1 MVLVIDA
8 RKAMPI
14 VKATLE
20 WIEKLVMPSDELRA
34 PFNDC
39 MEIPKFILK
48 DTVENMTLNKYTMA
62 GEEIEGVR
70 LLEFRA
76 SEWLGS
82 TCIRARLIMLA
93 RRHVDK
99 DVRIFMPDWYPYEDM
114 SRQQMYAATHGDFH
128 ENVQRQV
135 GVVNAEGVH
144 WIAFFIDLTTDPA
157 SCVMFD
163 PHQRASR
170 YTDLESA
177 LSKAVVQQLRGQPA
191 RALPAGLDARGLQ
204 QHRRRQ
210 GVELRLIRPH
220 RRRATWVHGTDL
232 RWKRE
237 KEFWNG
243 HGYIVDPT
251 AQRASGY
258 LTNGYGSRVDNEARE
273 IYDNSKYVY
282 GVNGTLNFVQATFL
296 TKRYDSLGAF
306 VTKNQELVDSKT
318 DPNCRLTEAD
328 VKGKDDSSSD
338 NRFRD
343 NEELRYSLR
352 SLEKY
357 APWVRHIYVVT
368 DGLIPSWLDIDRP
381 ASASSSTET
390 SSPMRAT
397 CRCSRP
403 SHQVDLGQRP
413 WPE

>member
-1 MVLVIDA
+1 
-8 RKAMPI
+8 
-14 VKATLE
+14 
-20 WIEKLVMPSDELRA
+20 
-34 PFNDC
+34 
-39 MEIPKFILK
+39 
-48 DTVENMTLNKYTMA
+48 
-62 GEEIEGVR
+62 
-70 LLEFRA
+70 
-76 SEWLGS
+76 
-82 TCIRARLIMLA
+82 MLA
-93 RRHVDK
+93 RRQVDK

-177 LSKAVVQQLRGQPA
+177 LKRRPLVCIVVYFLESILCGHKWTDSCYQWEQYYR
-191 RALPAGLDARGLQ
+191 

-258 LTNGYGSRVDNEARE
+258 LTNGYGSRVDNEAWE
-273 IYDNSKYVY
+273 IYDNSKYDY

-306 VTKNQELVDSKT
+306 ITKNQELVDSKT
-318 DPNCRLTEAD
+318 DPNCRLT
-328 VKGKDDSSSD
+328 VYKDST
-338 NRFRD
+338 
-343 NEELRYSLR
+343 R
-352 SLEKY
+352 SKLPASKLSPTGFTHMRSG
-357 APWVRHIYVVT
+357 ATTLATLVAR
-368 DGLIPSWLDIDRP
+368 RP
-381 ASASSSTET
+381 ASRAQTTPARTIVSGTMRSCATRCARWRNTLPGCATST
-390 SSPMRAT
+390 
-397 CRCSRP
+397 
-403 SHQVDLGQRP
+403 
-413 WPE
+413 W

>member
-1 MVLVIDA
+1 
-8 RKAMPI
+8 
-14 VKATLE
+14 
-20 WIEKLVMPSDELRA
+20 
-34 PFNDC
+34 
-39 MEIPKFILK
+39 
-48 DTVENMTLNKYTMA
+48 
-62 GEEIEGVR
+62 
-70 LLEFRA
+70 
-76 SEWLGS
+76 
-82 TCIRARLIMLA
+82 MLA
-93 RRHVDK
+93 RRQVDK

-177 LSKAVVQQLRGQPA
+177 LSKAVVPQLRGQPA

-258 LTNGYGSRVDNEARE
+258 LTNGYGSRVDNEAWE
-273 IYDNSKYVY
+273 IYDNSKYDY

-306 VTKNQELVDSKT
+306 ITKNQELVDSKT
-318 DPNCRLTEAD
+318 DPNCRLT
-328 VKGKDDSSSD
+328 VYKDST
-338 NRFRD
+338 
-343 NEELRYSLR
+343 R
-352 SLEKY
+352 SKLPASKLSPTGFTHMRSG
-357 APWVRHIYVVT
+357 ATTLATLVAR
-368 DGLIPSWLDIDRP
+368 RP
-381 ASASSSTET
+381 ASRAQTTPARTIVSGTMRSCATRCARWRNTLPGCATST
-390 SSPMRAT
+390 
-397 CRCSRP
+397 
-403 SHQVDLGQRP
+403 
-413 WPE
+413 W